1 MSRSIFNVLKC
12 KQSVKMNDDLQKI
25 IRRFDRLLTVL
36 MIQQLSFM
44 NWFDM
49 LCTKL
54 SSHEVQNVNCLI
66 VAKYREMQAELKN
79 RTTSVRVYS
88 MIDWEL
94 NLNINDDLKNRSLC
108 HKCHDSSDEFWVIS
122 CFHVYCKKCL
132 NALVYEV
139 IKRDEKQTACLDCD
153 SIYIEFR
160 SCDELK
166 ELQMNVEDSER
177 TFSRTRKD
185 LEQDFKWINFND
197 SILSSSKTM
206 TMQTQIELWLMK
218 KLNKKII
225 IFTQFHML

>member
-1 MSRSIFNVLKC
+1 MSKSIFNALKR
-12 KQSVKMNDDLQKI
+12 KQSVKINDDLQKI

-36 MIQQLSFM
+36 MIQRLSFM

-49 LCTKL
+49 LCMKL
-54 SSHEVQNVNCLI
+54 SSHEVRDVNCFI
-66 VAKYREMQAELKN
+66 IAKYKEMQAKLKN
-79 RTTSVRVYS
+79 RTTSVKAYS
-88 MIDWEL
+88 MIDWES

-108 HKCHDSSDEFWVIS
+108 HKCRDSSDEFWVIS
-122 CFHVYCKKCL
+122 CFHIYCRECL

-139 IKRDEKQTACLDCD
+139 IKRDEEQTACLDCD
-153 SIYIEFR
+153 SIYIESQ

-185 LEQDFKWINFND
+185 FEQDLKWINFND
-197 SILSSSKTM
+197 SILLSLKTT

-218 KLNKKII
+218 KSNKKII
-225 IFTQFHML
+225 IFTQFYML

>member
-1 MSRSIFNVLKC
+1 MSRSIFNALKC
-12 KQSVKMNDDLQKI
+12 KQNVKINDDLQKI
-25 IRRFDRLLTVL
+25 IRRFDKLLTVL

-44 NWFDM
+44 NWFNM

-54 SSHEVQNVNCLI
+54 SSHEVQDVNCFI

-88 MIDWEL
+88 TINWES

-108 HKCHDSSDEFWVIS
+108 HKCRDSSDEFWVIS
-122 CFHVYCKKCL
+122 CFHVYCRECL

-139 IKRDEKQTACLDCD
+139 IKRDEEQTACLDCD
-153 SIYIEFR
+153 SIYIESR

-185 LEQDFKWINFND
+185 LEQNLKWINFND
-197 SILSSSKTM
+197 SILSSSKM
-206 TMQTQIELWLMK
+206 MMMQMQIELWLMK

-225 IFTQFHML
+225 IFT

>member
-1 MSRSIFNVLKC
+1 MNRLIFNALKR
-12 KQSVKMNDDLQKI
+12 KQSVKINDDLQKI

-36 MIQQLSFM
+36 MIQRLSFM

-54 SSHEVQNVNCLI
+54 SSHEVRDVNCFI
-66 VAKYREMQAELKN
+66 IAKYKEMQAKLKN
-79 RTTSVRVYS
+79 RTTSVKAYS
-88 MIDWEL
+88 MIDWES
-94 NLNINDDLKNRSLC
+94 NLNINDDLKNRRLC
-108 HKCHDSSDEFWVIS
+108 HKCRDSSDEFWVIS
-122 CFHVYCKKCL
+122 CFHIYCRECL

-139 IKRDEKQTACLDCD
+139 IKRDEEQTACLDCD
-153 SIYIEFR
+153 SIYIESQ

-185 LEQDFKWINFND
+185 FEQDLKWINFND
-197 SILSSSKTM
+197 SILLSLKTT

-218 KLNKKII
+218 KSNKKII
-225 IFTQFHML
+225 IFTQFYML

>member
-1 MSRSIFNVLKC
+1 MSRSIFNALKC
-12 KQSVKMNDDLQKI
+12 KQNVKINDDLQKI
-25 IRRFDRLLTVL
+25 IRRFDKLLTVL

-44 NWFDM
+44 NWFNM

-54 SSHEVQNVNCLI
+54 SSYEVQDVNCFI

-88 MIDWEL
+88 TINWES

-108 HKCHDSSDEFWVIS
+108 HKCRDSSDEFWVIS
-122 CFHVYCKKCL
+122 CFHVYCRECL

-139 IKRDEKQTACLDCD
+139 IKRDEEQTACLDCD
-153 SIYIEFR
+153 SIYIESR

-166 ELQMNVEDSER
+166 ELQMNVENSER

-185 LEQDFKWINFND
+185 LEQDLKWINFND
-197 SILSSSKTM
+197 SILSSSKM
-206 TMQTQIELWLMK
+206 MMMQMQIELWLMK

>member
-1 MSRSIFNVLKC
+1 MSKSIFNALKR
-12 KQSVKMNDDLQKI
+12 KQSVKINDDLQKI

-36 MIQQLSFM
+36 MIQRLSFM

-54 SSHEVQNVNCLI
+54 SSHEVRDVNCFI
-66 VAKYREMQAELKN
+66 IAKYKEMQAKLKN
-79 RTTSVRVYS
+79 RTTSVKAYS
-88 MIDWEL
+88 MIDWES

-108 HKCHDSSDEFWVIS
+108 HKCRDSSDEFWVIS
-122 CFHVYCKKCL
+122 CFHIYCRECL

-139 IKRDEKQTACLDCD
+139 IKRDEEQTACLDCD
-153 SIYIEFR
+153 SIYIESQ

-185 LEQDFKWINFND
+185 FEQDLKWINFND
-197 SILSSSKTM
+197 SILLSLKTT

-218 KLNKKII
+218 KSNKKII
-225 IFTQFHML
+225 IFTQFYML

>member
-1 MSRSIFNVLKC
+1 MSRSIFNALKR
-12 KQSVKMNDDLQKI
+12 KQSVKINDDLQKI

-36 MIQQLSFM
+36 MIQWLSFM
-44 NWFDM
+44 NWFNM

-54 SSHEVQNVNCLI
+54 FSHEVQDVNCLI

-88 MIDWEL
+88 MIDWES
-94 NLNINDDLKNRSLC
+94 NWNINDDFKNRSLC

-122 CFHVYCKKCL
+122 CLHVYCRECL

-139 IKRDEKQTACLDCD
+139 IKCDEEQTACLDCNN
-153 SIYIEFR
+153 IYIESW

-166 ELQMNVEDSER
+166 ELQMNVKDSER

-185 LEQDFKWINFND
+185 FEQDLKWINFND
-197 SILSSSKTM
+197 SILSSLKTM
-206 TMQTQIELWLMK
+206 MMQMQIELWLMK